1 MIKPTSDRWTGK
13 GLGAKPAPSGGVT
26 PGAVEYSEE
35 LALEIL
41 DWVASGKS
49 LGSFCND
56 ADGDRIPGRPTKQTV
71 LKWRANIKGFG
82 DMFSE
87 AMRDRAHLLVD
98 EIVHIADT
106 VDDTRKA
113 RNMIDARKWAAARY
127 LPNYYGD
134 RLAVTGAADGA
145 PIKVEGAAKPSELT
159 DAQLEAIAAKALI
172 TKA

>member
-1 MIKPTSDRWTGK
+1 MIKPTNDRWTGH
-13 GLGAKPAPSGGVT
+13 GLQAKPVKGVQ
-26 PGAVEYSEE
+26 YSEE

-41 DWVASGKS
+41 DHVASGKS
-49 LGSFCND
+49 LKSFCEVN
-56 ADGDRIPGRPTKQTV
+56 GERIPGRPTRQAV
-71 LKWRANIKGFG
+71 FQWRANIKGFG
-82 DMFSE
+82 DLFNE

-106 VDDTRKA
+106 EDDVKKA

-127 LPNYYGD
+127 LPKVYGD
-134 RLAVTGAADGA
+134 RLAVTGEKDGD
-145 PIKVEGAAKPSELT
+145 PIRLEGSAKPAELS